1 VLTQKK
7 ILLVWLPLAAMWVIM
22 GIEQP
27 AITSVVARLGDAKT
41 NLAAFGIAFSFV
53 LIMESPI
60 LQLLT
65 AATALSTDRRSYR
78 RLLLFTT
85 LLGGGMTVI
94 HVVFGVTPAFRLLL
108 TGLFRIPEDI
118 VEPARIAYL
127 YMAPGALLVAYRRL
141 WQGVL
146 IRHRHTTTVAVAMSA
161 RILAVA
167 LTLAGGLLWPRLP
180 GSTLG
185 AIAMSIGVFFS
196 AASVYLPAR
205 RVIRFEMTPAA
216 GDDPDAQELTWR
228 RLLSF
233 YIPLALT
240 SFIGLAARP
249 LLTMGIALGPEAIE
263 SLAVWPVLLGYLFL
277 FTSVDIS
284 FQEVVVTLLR
294 GDNGFA
300 GLRKFS
306 TRLAVIS
313 TSVFLFTVVLP
324 LSRLWFKGVA
334 GLSPELIGYTRA
346 PMMILSVI
354 PGLAALVSWYR
365 GVLISQRR
373 TSIITRAVG
382 LNLVFLVGPVFLGA
396 LLLPVSS
403 VVVAAGAYVTAL
415 SAEMLYLRGKI
426 FPGKQRWA
434 KFTHQN
440 ANLGDDSKKKRS

>member
-1 VLTQKK
+1 
-7 ILLVWLPLAAMWVIM
+7 MWVIM
-22 GIEQP
+22 GVEQP

-65 AATALSTDRRSYR
+65 AATALSTDRQSYR
-78 RLLLFTT
+78 RLLLFSI
-85 LLGGGMTVI
+85 LLGGAMTVI
-94 HVVFGVTPAFRLLL
+94 HVAFGVTPAFRLLL
-108 TGLFRIPEDI
+108 TGLLRIPEEI

-146 IRHRHTTTVAVAMSA
+146 IRYKHTTVVAVAMLA
-161 RILAVA
+161 RVLAVA
-167 LTLAGGLLWPRLP
+167 LTLAAGILWPRLP

-185 AIAMSIGVFFS
+185 AIAMSIGIFFS
-196 AASVYLPAR
+196 AAAIYLPAR
-205 RVIRFEMTPAA
+205 RVIRFEMAPTV
-216 GDDPDAQELTWR
+216 GDDPDAPELSWR

-294 GDNGFA
+294 GDNGFT

-313 TSVFLFTVVLP
+313 SSVFLLTVALP
-324 LSRLWFKGVA
+324 LSRLWFRSIA
-334 GLSPELIGYTRA
+334 GLSPELVGYTRA
-346 PMMILSVI
+346 PMLILSVI
-354 PGLAALVSWYR
+354 PALAALVSWYR

-382 LNLVFLVGPVFLGA
+382 LNLVFLVGPVFVGA

-403 VVVAAGAYVTAL
+403 VVIAAGAYVTAL

-426 FPGKQRWA
+426 FPVKHRWE
-434 KFTHQN
+434 KFARSNSDH
-440 ANLGDDSKKKRS
+440 ADDSRKNRS